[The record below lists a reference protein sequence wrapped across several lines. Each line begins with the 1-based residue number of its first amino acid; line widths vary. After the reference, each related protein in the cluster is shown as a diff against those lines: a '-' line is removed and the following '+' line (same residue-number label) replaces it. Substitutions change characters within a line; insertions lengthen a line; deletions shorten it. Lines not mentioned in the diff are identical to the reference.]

1 MSQKKLKKETILQ
14 YLAKP
19 AVYTLIPVFH
29 ISNVNQKFGNL
40 IHEFQRIEIRGAL
53 HGRGIYNFQT
63 GQTTLV
69 LCMIFG
75 LT

>member
-1 MSQKKLKKETILQ
+1 MLGDWKVSTI
-14 YLAKP
+14 P
-19 AVYTLIPVFH
+19 DLIYR
-29 ISNVNQKFGNL
+29 IRD